1 MLSHSIRGPP
11 LTSLGHAQ
19 QTAPEMGP
27 VGAKE
32 HGELVRAIQ
41 DRDAAKAGEIVRHHL
56 GRTARRVK
64 NL

>member
-1 MLSHSIRGPP
+1 VSRVTVREAPRVLETNG
-11 LTSLGHAQ
+11 L
-19 QTAPEMGP
+19 TAPEMGA

-32 HGELVRAIQ
+32 HRELVCAIQ
-41 DRDAAKAGEIVRHHL
+41 DRDAAEAAEIIRWRL